1 MYYSVT
7 KSFLVPMKSF
17 FLIISKITKILIFEI
32 FGPLVWETLNFW
44 GQITYAL
51 VANKKPEM
59 GIMLKFHLNS
69 IFRSHIKSKNRV

>member
-1 MYYSVT
+1 
-7 KSFLVPMKSF
+7 
-17 FLIISKITKILIFEI
+17 
-32 FGPLVWETLNFW
+32 LNFW